1 MNLDKA
7 VELAIEHLAVHGLS
21 DITQEN
27 LEKSLINENKT
38 RLIEEVRA
46 KINCKNMHEMGFKP
60 IQHFLTPKDRSV
72 FDYRKAAIID
82 PVCLAKYSTLVFMAA
97 TKIESH
103 RIPISKKIVFSCRF
117 RPKNTSLFDTN
128 SNWESWKSQTAIL
141 QSTGDCKYVVRCDI
155 ASFYDRINIH
165 RIESTLESIGVEKWI
180 IKSINDLL
188 LFWSKR
194 DSYGIPVGNEASRI
208 LAEAALIDIDQY
220 LMNQGVIFT
229 RYVDDYRMF
238 APDLVVAQKWMNQLT
253 NRLFR
258 DGLIL
263 NTGKTAIHPAIKK
276 KEPEKILISNVKID
290 KESEQ
295 EVTGYS
301 QDYSKNTRVFSMPND
316 ENTVRF
322 LSVNVIQKI
331 KDLEGDIAVVKF
343 SDISEVVVACI
354 AQEKFDC
361 LIDIASLCS
370 KCMYALDY
378 FIDMLIKNGEVVPDR
393 TKKKIAN
400 YFAKKI
406 LKSEFSCFE
415 WHEATIAKLLS
426 NVFYYRKDA
435 LMHIIKSSTKEF
447 VTYPSVMAL
456 EGMFDR
462 LTRSEFRTIRE
473 WFDRCDGW
481 ERRRLIHLSEKLLP
495 KEEKIAW
502 LKTIKPSISNDF
514 LATEHVDRII
524 KASR

>member
-7 VELAIEHLAVHGLS
+7 VELAIEHLAMHGLS
-21 DITQEN
+21 DITEEN
-27 LEKSLINENKT
+27 LEKSLINENKV

-46 KINCKNMHEMGFKP
+46 KINCKNMYEMGFKP

-82 PVCLAKYSTLVFMAA
+82 PVCLAKYSALVFIAA

-103 RIPISKKIVFSCRF
+103 RIPTSKKIVFSYRF
-117 RPKNTSLFDTN
+117 SPKNTLLFDAS
-128 SNWESWKSQTAIL
+128 SNWDSWKSQAIKL
-141 QSTGDCKYVVRCDI
+141 QLVGDCKYVVRCDI

-165 RIESTLESIGVEKWI
+165 RIESTLESIGVEKWVV
-180 IKSINDLL
+180 KSINDLL
-188 LFWSKR
+188 LFWSKK

-220 LMNQGVIFT
+220 LMNQGVVFT
-229 RYVDDYRMF
+229 RYVDDYRLF

-263 NTGKTAIHPAIKK
+263 NTAKTAIHPAKK
-276 KEPEKILISNVKID
+276 KEPVTILISNIKIGNNM
-290 KESEQ
+290 EE
-295 EVTGYS
+295 EVTDYS
-301 QDYSKNTRVFSMPND
+301 QNYSRNTRVFSMPTH
-316 ENTVRF
+316 ENSTKF
-322 LSVNVIQKI
+322 LAIDVLQRI
-331 KDLEGDIAVVKF
+331 KDLENDIAVIRF

-361 LIDIASLCS
+361 LIEIASLCS

-378 FIDMLIKNGEVVPDR
+378 FIDMLIKNREVIPDK

-426 NVFYYRKDA
+426 NESYCRKDA

-495 KEEKIAW
+495 KDEKIAW

-514 LATEHVDRII
+514 LATEYVDKII

>member
-7 VELAIEHLAVHGLS
+7 VELAIEHLAMHGLS
-21 DITQEN
+21 DITEEN
-27 LEKSLINENKT
+27 LEKSLINENKI
-38 RLIEEVRA
+38 RLREEVRA
-46 KINCKNMHEMGFKP
+46 KINCRNMFEMGFKP
-60 IQHFLTPKDRSV
+60 IQHLLTPKDRSA

-82 PVCLAKYSTLVFMAA
+82 PVCLAKYSALVFMAA

-103 RIPISKKIVFSCRF
+103 RIPVSKKIVFSCRF
-117 RPKNTSLFDTN
+117 CPKDTFLFD
-128 SNWESWKSQTAIL
+128 SSINWKSWKIQTEKL
-141 QSTGDCKYVVRCDI
+141 QSTGDCKFVVRCDI

-165 RIESTLESIGVEKWI
+165 RIESTLESIGVEKWV

-220 LMNQGVIFT
+220 LMNEGVIFT
-229 RYVDDYRMF
+229 RYVDDYRLF
-238 APDLVVAQKWMNQLT
+238 APNLVVAQKWMNQLT

-263 NTGKTAIHPAIKK
+263 NTAKTAIHPAINK
-276 KEPEKILISNVKID
+276 KEPVKILVSNLKANNI
-290 KESEQ
+290 EQ
-295 EVTGYS
+295 ETTEYS
-301 QDYSKNTRVFSMPND
+301 QNYSKNTRIFSMPTD
-316 ENTVRF
+316 ESATKF
-322 LSVNVIQKI
+322 LSVNVLQRI
-331 KDLEGDIAVVKF
+331 KNLENDIAIVKF

-378 FIDMLIKNGEVVPDR
+378 FIDMLIKNREVIPDK

-400 YFAKKI
+400 YFSKKI
-406 LKSEFSCFE
+406 LKSEFRCFE

-426 NVFYYRKDA
+426 NESYCKKDA

-447 VTYPSVMAL
+447 VTYPSVIAL

-481 ERRRLIHLSEKLLP
+481 ERRRLIYLSEKLLL